1 MLSYN
6 LEAEIFAAG
15 SWNER
20 EYSITDLENIAANF
34 RKYQTRI
41 KPPLKLGHRQDDPR
55 GQPALGWVKDLYVR
69 GQKLVASFT
78 DVPAVVYKAIRQ
90 GLYRRISS
98 ELWQAED
105 GFILKA
111 VALLGADL
119 PAVDTLEDLTV
130 YFAEDPGLSLSQT
143 LTLEFDMTNL
153 KIKPDS
159 ALNFEELYNVE
170 KAARLASEKKL
181 STLQKLEFEKQ
192 RATALERARL
202 TCLSFTEKGLLPPY
216 IKDLLLD
223 AEGLRTDKDG
233 VNIVIPFDIFVK
245 LLEMLPENVA
255 EKGLQGEPEDE
266 DPAAEID
273 RRAKEIVER
282 DNVDYI
288 RPLAKLRLPFK
299 ITNTGNEIKSQ
310 AKALSAV
317 TITFG

>member
-1 MLSYN
+1 MLSYT

-15 SWNER
+15 NWNER
-20 EYSITDLENIAANF
+20 EYSVTDLENIAANF

-69 GQKLVASFT
+69 GQKLVACFT
-78 DVPAVVYKAIRQ
+78 EVPAIVYKAIQ
-90 GLYRRISS
+90 KGLYRRISS
-98 ELWQAED
+98 ELWQDED

-119 PAVDTLEDLTV
+119 PAVDTLEDLNV
-130 YFAEDPGLSLSQT
+130 YFAEDPELSLSQT

-153 KIKPDS
+153 KIKSDS
-159 ALNFEELYNVE
+159 ALNFEELYNAE

-181 STLQKLEFEKQ
+181 STMQKLEFEKQ
-192 RATALERARL
+192 RATSLERARL
-202 TCLSFTEKGLLPPY
+202 TCLNFTEKGLLPPY

-245 LLEMLPENVA
+245 LLEMLPENTA
-255 EKGLQGEPEDE
+255 EKGLAGEADEE

-282 DNVDYI
+282 DNVDYTEAT
-288 RPLAKLRLPFK
+288 RRVLLHEKHLYDSFL
-299 ITNTGNEIKSQ
+299 
-310 AKALSAV
+310 
-317 TITFG
+317 

>member
-1 MLSYN
+1 MLSYT

-15 SWNER
+15 NWNER
-20 EYSITDLENIAANF
+20 EYSLADLENIAANF

-41 KPPLKLGHRQDDPR
+41 KPPLKLGHRQDNPR

-69 GQKLVASFT
+69 GQKLVACFAG
-78 DVPAVVYKAIRQ
+78 VPAIVYKAIQQ

-98 ELWQAED
+98 ELWQDED

-130 YFAEDPGLSLSQT
+130 YFAEAPELSFSQT
-143 LTLEFDMTNL
+143 LTLEFNMTNF
-153 KIKPDS
+153 KIKSDS
-159 ALNFEELYNVE
+159 ALNFEELYNAE
-170 KAARLASEKKL
+170 KKARLVSERKL
-181 STLQKLEFEKQ
+181 GELQKLEFEKQ

-216 IKDLLLD
+216 IKDMLLD

-255 EKGLQGEPEDE
+255 EKGLLGEAEDE

-273 RRAKEIVER
+273 RRAREIVER
-282 DNVDYI
+282 DNVDYTEAI
-288 RPLAKLRLPFK
+288 RRVLLHEKHLYDSFL
-299 ITNTGNEIKSQ
+299 
-310 AKALSAV
+310 
-317 TITFG
+317 